1 MLCGVAARM
10 PDFQPRHFGKYVL
23 LDKLATGG
31 MAQVYRAKI
40 SGIEGFEKLVAIK
53 MILSHLAKEVEL
65 VTSFVDEAKLAALL
79 NHQNAV
85 QIHDFGSIEDSYF
98 ICMEYLSG
106 KDLRA
111 CKKRAVETGLPI
123 SLEYGLYIASRICA
137 GLDYAHALKDLQGNC
152 LNLIHRD
159 ISPQNIFI
167 TYEGAVKILDFGIAK
182 AASQSTMTQCGMIK
196 GKVSYMSPEQ
206 ASGEEID
213 QRSDIFSVGI
223 LLYEMIT
230 RVLVFARERTI
241 RILENVR
248 KHEYEP
254 AQSIVPALP
263 PKAAGIINR
272 ALAREREKRYQT
284 CGDMLA
290 DLEECMS
297 ELSMRPT
304 ARGLTHYMH
313 GLFKNE
319 IIEEDKIVR
328 KLMAM
333 EVGVP
338 EPVTGPGVGSA
349 TLTVPPVGAETG
361 KTGKPTR
368 TRLILGG
375 VGVIFVVGGLL
386 STFWPGERSVPAPK
400 ETKTAPTS
408 PVAVS
413 PKTEDGPQ
421 VKAKALVTEAA
432 GCLQSR
438 PDKAKSLLVEAVT
451 LDPENMEGY
460 FQLGLLY
467 LHLKDYPKSID
478 ALRKVTEIDPR
489 FPDGHFNLGYA
500 YAMKKSYRKAEES
513 YSRAVELAPTY
524 LDEALFN
531 LAMVQAKQG
540 KNKESRA
547 NLQKAV
553 KANPDNRMAQ
563 TYLKRLK

>member
-1 MLCGVAARM
+1 MTVRM
-10 PDFQPRHFGKYVL
+10 PDFQPMHFGKYVL

-40 SGIEGFEKLVAIK
+40 TGIEGFEKLVAIK

-79 NHQNAV
+79 NHQNTV

-111 CKKRAVETGLPI
+111 CKKRAAETGLPI
-123 SLEYGLYIASRICA
+123 SLEYALYIASRICA
-137 GLDYAHALKDLQGNC
+137 GLDYAHALKDLHGNC

-159 ISPQNIFI
+159 ISPQNIFM
-167 TYEGAVKILDFGIAK
+167 TYDGAVKILDFGIAK
-182 AASQSTMTQCGMIK
+182 AASQSSMTQCGMIK

-223 LLYEMIT
+223 LLYEMVT
-230 RVLVFARERTI
+230 GVRMFAGESTI
-241 RILENVR
+241 QILEKVR
-248 KHEYEP
+248 RSEYKP
-254 AQSIVPALP
+254 PRSIMPDLP
-263 PKAAGIINR
+263 RNTAGIINR

-284 CGDMLA
+284 CGEMLA

-304 ARGLTHYMH
+304 ARGLAQYMH
-313 GLFKNE
+313 ELFRNE
-319 IIEEDKIVR
+319 IIEEDAIVR
-328 KLMAM
+328 KLMTM
-333 EVGVP
+333 EVDAP
-338 EPVTGPGVGSA
+338 ESVTGPGPGSA

-361 KTGKPTR
+361 QIGKTKR
-368 TRLILGG
+368 TKLILGG
-375 VGVIFVVGGLL
+375 MGAVIVAGGLL
-386 STFWPGERSVPAPK
+386 FTFWPGEKAIQAPG
-400 ETKTAPTS
+400 ETK
-408 PVAVS
+408 AVS
-413 PKTEDGPQ
+413 SSPTAAGPKAEESSQG
-421 VKAKALVTEAA
+421 KAKALVTEAT
-432 GCLQSR
+432 GYLHSK
-438 PDKAKSLLVEAVT
+438 PDRAKSLLAEAVT
-451 LDPENMEGY
+451 LDPANMEGY

-467 LHLKDYPKSID
+467 LHLKEYPKSID

-500 YAMKKSYRKAEES
+500 YAMKKSYGKAEES
-513 YSRAVELAPTY
+513 YKRAVELAPPY

-531 LAMVQAKQG
+531 LAMVQRKQG

-547 NLQKAV
+547 NLQKALKV
-553 KANPDNRMAQ
+553 NPDNQMAQ